1 MPSPTGKIPLLHWVR
16 YAIMALA
23 LVLFAVLI
31 VGPTWVLPVHGPSG
45 LPYHTL
51 EGHPEFGP
59 DYLAAPVAQNAL
71 AIFVLC
77 MGLWLTNLIPLASTG
92 LLAVALLPLLGV
104 VDAKQ
109 AFAYFGNSA
118 VFFIISVFLL
128 SAAMIRTGLSK
139 RLTLLMLQRF
149 DKRPGLLVVGV
160 TGSST
165 FLALWMP
172 AYAVAAMMFPIILE
186 IADSLELPRG
196 ESGYARKLL
205 FGLAWGTV
213 IGSCGTLLGGAR
225 APLAIELLRDTYRD
239 ADGGAAYPISFLQ
252 WMGVSMP
259 LVVVMTALAMAA
271 LLWVFPSEVNDI
283 TRATRMLNVRV
294 KALGRMSR
302 RERRLALLMLVTIA
316 CWISLGTRL
325 DVAVIAVIAAVGL
338 AVFRIVTWQE
348 TQEYMNWGVVVMYG
362 GAIAL
367 GAALKD
373 THAMLWVAQQVL
385 PDQELHPMFLLVLM
399 AVLTLVMSCAISN
412 TAAVAVLLPVG
423 YALCDVAQPAVHPLA
438 MTYAVAIA
446 SGLAFPLPISS
457 PSLAICFASGHYP
470 LRDVPK
476 YGIPFTLLAI
486 GVVIAWMLLYW
497 PAIGLSPT
505 L

>member
-1 MPSPTGKIPLLHWVR
+1 MPRPAATIPLLRWVR

-23 LVLFAVLI
+23 MMLFAMLI
-31 VGPTWVLPVHGPSG
+31 AGPNWVLPVHGPSG
-45 LPYHTL
+45 LPYHEL
-51 EGHPEFGP
+51 ENHAEYAS
-59 DYLAAPVAQNAL
+59 DYLAVPVAQNAL

-77 MGLWLTNLIPLASTG
+77 MALWLTNLIPLASTG

-104 VDAKQ
+104 VEAKQ

-149 DKRPGLLVVGV
+149 DRRPGMLVVGV
-160 TGSST
+160 TASAA

-172 AYAVAAMMFPIILE
+172 AFAVAAMMFPIVLE
-186 IADSLELPRG
+186 IADSLDLQRG
-196 ESGYARKLL
+196 KSGYARTLF
-205 FGLAWGTV
+205 FGLAWGAV
-213 IGSCGTLLGGAR
+213 IGSCGTFLGGAR
-225 APLAIELLRDTYRD
+225 APLAVEVLRDTY
-239 ADGGAAYPISFLQ
+239 GGAEWASVSFLH

-259 LVVVMTALAMAA
+259 LVVAMTVLAIVA
-271 LLWVFPSEVNDI
+271 LLWVFPSEVKDI
-283 TRATRMLNVRV
+283 TPATRMLNIRV
-294 KALGRMSR
+294 KALGGMSR
-302 RERRLALLMLVTIA
+302 RERRLVLLMLATIA
-316 CWISLGTRL
+316 CWITLGARL
-325 DVAVIAVIAAVGL
+325 DVAVIAVVAAVAL
-338 AVFRIVTWQE
+338 AVLRIVSWQE

-385 PDQELHPMFLLVLM
+385 PNQEVHPMLLLVLM

-412 TAAVAVLLPVG
+412 AAAVAVLLPVG

-457 PSLAICFASGHYP
+457 PPLAICFASGHYP

-497 PAIGLSPT
+497 PLIGLSPT